1 MKVLIV
7 EDEKKLAAYLQQG
20 LQEEGFA
27 VDVAHD
33 GVDGLHLALEVGYDL
48 IVLDRMLPGIDGL
61 ALLAALRRTRSTA
74 VLMLSARQH
83 IDDRVEGLRAGAD
96 DYLVKPFAFSELV
109 ARVEALLR
117 RAHPAAASSEPSL
130 LRLADL
136 TMDVIRQRAER
147 SGRRLDLTA
156 QEFKLLR
163 LFLNRKGEVLSR
175 AEIADRVWDV
185 NFDRGTNVIEVA
197 VKRLRLKLD
206 APFDRPLLHTIRG
219 VGYVLDEAAS

>member
-117 RAHPAAASSEPSL
+117 RAHPAAAPSEPSL

-136 TMDVIRQRAER
+136 TMDVMRQRAER

-175 AEIADRVWDV
+175 TEIADRVWDV